1 MDVIDIGASNIGDPI
16 SINVNEKSTIPSN
29 VSFGS
34 GIELLMNDKNK
45 SSSNDSIKIDLGDL
59 NDLENELNELTS
71 DSQTKNE
78 TTQNKD
84 AKTLTGMASD
94 LFGLGGFSKTND
106 TTSEPLK
113 MNLDSTTSNIGQATS
128 ESIGNSKT
136 WDGFSKMNDVPSM
149 PSMPSM
155 SDREKRRKKR
165 MILKKMEDWY
175 AKGQVKQNSDLNM
188 DSSYEEIEDEYETI
202 MEEKRKKDSIKLQGW
217 WFMTF
222 VNSIEYGNAALN
234 PFDLNLDG
242 WGEQI
247 GEDIDSYEEIFSEL
261 HDKYKGGK
269 MAPELSLL
277 LRIGFSAAVV
287 NFSNKALSSATP
299 GFNDVIKQ
307 SPELM
312 KMFTDATVNSMS
324 QQSSSFEFANNLM
337 QDQMNKPKGPPPP
350 APVETKTQVPP
361 QRPGMMFTDK
371 PGNRPD
377 INAGRGTM
385 FREDGLDVNRAGI
398 HLNETAP
405 PIRTGRSEMKGPQS
419 GDIDNI
425 LSGLKTRN
433 VNIQKPPTNETTNN
447 DSMISASSLRDI
459 QNTNIPHTSSKKR
472 NKSDKNIISLDI

>member
-1 MDVIDIGASNIGDPI
+1 MNGGTSCYGDGPVRVLERGTRSHSTVEVDGQNSSEVWSGFRVARRAFPID
-16 SINVNEKSTIPSN
+16 
-29 VSFGS
+29 
-34 GIELLMNDKNK
+34 L
-45 SSSNDSIKIDLGDL
+45 KIDDSL
-59 NDLENELNELTS
+59 LE
-71 DSQTKNE
+71 D
-78 TTQNKD
+78 
-84 AKTLTGMASD
+84 
-94 LFGLGGFSKTND
+94 
-106 TTSEPLK
+106 
-113 MNLDSTTSNIGQATS
+113 
-128 ESIGNSKT
+128 
-136 WDGFSKMNDVPSM
+136 
-149 PSMPSM
+149 
-155 SDREKRRKKR
+155 
-165 MILKKMEDWY
+165 
-175 AKGQVKQNSDLNM
+175 
-188 DSSYEEIEDEYETI
+188 
-202 MEEKRKKDSIKLQGW
+202 KDSLQ
-217 WFMTF
+217 
-222 VNSIEYGNAALN
+222 I
-234 PFDLNLDG
+234 
-242 WGEQI
+242 
-247 GEDIDSYEEIFSEL
+247 
-261 HDKYKGGK
+261 
-269 MAPELSLL
+269 LL
-277 LRIGFSAAVV
+277 ISCM
-287 NFSNKALSSATP
+287 
-299 GFNDVIKQ
+299 NDVIKQ